1 MDFFGNIFDI
11 IILLGAIQGFII
23 SAILLRSKRGL
34 LSDKLLAFILILIAL
49 ACLNIFFLET
59 NVLPSTYGWIVFSEI
74 IPLTIVMPLGPL
86 VYYYTWSLQQPTF
99 QLTPIHYPH
108 FYSVGIDLLPSLFA
122 ILYRACLA
130 LHFFHPSSIDTWY
143 KFIHSYNMY
152 ADVPRWISI
161 SVYTIF
167 AWRLVPSQ
175 KETNTSSDGWP
186 KHFVTGFTIFQFVWL
201 LHLIPYLIPV
211 VSDFMLQKVSWYP
224 IYIPLAVMVYWLGFN
239 GLLKHLPPNKGVIK
253 TVDNELAVMTMTKL
267 KKAMEV
273 DRLFLDPALSLSAL
287 GKHTNLSVK
296 IISAVLNQYA
306 NKGFNEFVNEYR
318 IDEVKKLLANN
329 KNTVYTISALAL
341 ECGFNS
347 QATFQRTFKQV
358 VGVSPK
364 EFQLKNAP
372 KIEKNSAQIR
382 N

>member
-23 SAILLRSKRGL
+23 SAILLRSKRRL

-86 VYYYTWSLQQPTF
+86 IYYYTISLQQPGF
-99 QLTPIHYPH
+99 QLTHVYYPH
-108 FYSVGIDLLPSLFA
+108 FYSIGIDLLPSLFS
-122 ILYRACLA
+122 IVYRTCLT
-130 LHFFHPSSIDTWY
+130 LHFFHPSSIDTWNT
-143 KFIHSYNMY
+143 FIYSYNMY
-152 ADVPRWISI
+152 ADIPRWISVTI
-161 SVYTIF
+161 YTVF
-167 AWRLVPSQ
+167 AWRLLTSQ
-175 KETNTSSDGWP
+175 KETNTSSDRWP
-186 KHFVTGFTIFQFVWL
+186 KHFITGFMVFQFVWL

-211 VSDFMLQKVSWYP
+211 VSDFLLQKVSWYP
-224 IYIPLAVMVYWLGFN
+224 IYIPLAIMVYWLGFN
-239 GLLKHLPPNKGVIK
+239 GLLKHLPTNKSVAK
-253 TVDNELAVMTMTKL
+253 TVDNELAAITMTKL
-267 KKAMEV
+267 KQAMEV
-273 DRLFLDPALSLSAL
+273 DRLFLDPSLSLTSL
-287 GKHTNLSVK
+287 GKQTNLSVK

-318 IDEVKKLLANN
+318 IEEVKKLLANN
-329 KNTVYTISALAL
+329 ENTLYTISAMAL

-364 EFQLKNAP
+364 EFQLKNNP
-372 KIEKNSAQIR
+372 KNEKNSAQIR